1 MDKPRRL
8 SRPVRRHG
16 LRRDFPARL
25 ARITLGLIVLA
36 VLLGPL
42 LWPHA
47 ADAVDLSQRNAP
59 PSPAHPLGTD
69 QLGRDLLAR
78 LFLGGRLTLA
88 VGAAAM
94 ALSLI
99 LGTAIGLTAGLL
111 PRVDGLLMRLTDLFL
126 SLPLLPILLVAVMLF
141 RDSLSATFGSGAG
154 LFLLVVLGIGLTSW
168 MMTARVVRGL
178 TQSLAERDFI
188 TAARVAGAST
198 PALITRHILPH
209 CASAILVSATL
220 GIANAILLESA
231 LSYLGLGFPADMPS
245 WGRMFTDGLPYLR
258 DVPGRALWPGAMI
271 SLTVL
276 AVSYLGDGLR
286 DRIAD
291 ETGPR
296 R

>member
-1 MDKPRRL
+1 MDRRRSPRPRRA
-8 SRPVRRHG
+8 
-16 LRRDFPARL
+16 PARA
-25 ARITLGLIVLA
+25 ARATLGLVLLL

-47 ADAVDLSQRNAP
+47 ADAVDFGQRNAA
-59 PSPAHPLGTD
+59 PSLAHPLGTD

-78 LFLGGRLTLA
+78 LFEGGRLTLA
-88 VGAAAM
+88 VGGAAM
-94 ALSLI
+94 ALSLL
-99 LGTAIGLTAGLL
+99 LGCAIGLAAGLF
-111 PRVDGLLMRLTDLFL
+111 PRLDGLLMRLTDLFL

-141 RDSLSATFGSGAG
+141 RDRLSGAFGHDVG
-154 LFLLVVLGIGLTSW
+154 LFLLVVLGIGFTSW

-178 TQSLAERDFI
+178 TQTLMRRDFI
-188 TAARVAGAST
+188 IAARVAGAST
-198 PALITRHILPH
+198 GALVSRHILPH

-245 WGRMFTDGLPYLR
+245 WGRMFTEGLPYLSDR
-258 DVPGRALWPGAMI
+258 PGRALWPGAMI

-291 ETGPR
+291 EIRLPR
-296 R
+296 